1 MKVFI
6 EKENKT
12 VEMNLSEKRKII
24 DILNELNIILDSV
37 ILVKNN
43 QIALED
49 SLISND
55 DELKIL
61 SVVSGG

>member
-12 VEMNLSEKRKII
+12 IEIKLSENKKII
-24 DILNELNIILDSV
+24 EILNELNIILDSV

-43 QIALED
+43 EVALED
-49 SLISND
+49 SIVCD
-55 DELKIL
+55 KDELKIL